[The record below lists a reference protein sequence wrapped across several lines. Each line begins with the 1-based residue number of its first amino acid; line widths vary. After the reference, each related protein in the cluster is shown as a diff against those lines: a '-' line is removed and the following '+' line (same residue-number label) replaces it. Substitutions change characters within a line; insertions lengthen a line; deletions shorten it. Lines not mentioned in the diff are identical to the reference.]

1 MSGSVAIT
9 TLVALAGWGV
19 AAAALRELLRARRRL
34 EAVARAEHELR
45 GPATVL
51 LLACERM
58 RRDRSARRHVWALE
72 VELERMRRALG
83 ALTAARRGRAA
94 AEHPSAEGEER
105 RDLKGFV
112 GGALAGWEPSL
123 RAAGRP
129 LRFRW
134 DAGRV
139 GLPAQR
145 SALASALANLVSNAA
160 EHGTGPVDVRGSR
173 SPDAV
178 RVEIR
183 NGSRRA
189 GSGAGRQGRGLGLGI
204 AGDAARE
211 AGGSLAVTHAP
222 DEFTAALELP
232 LGEAG
237 GSESGRAEA
246 REPRRAG
253 GGRSPGGGRLPSSG
267 RPGRP
272 S

>member
-1 MSGSVAIT
+1 MSESIAIGSLAVLA
-9 TLVALAGWGV
+9 VLAGWGV

-58 RRDRSARRHVWALE
+58 RRDPSARRHVWALE
-72 VELERMRRALG
+72 VELERMRRALE
-83 ALTAARRGRAA
+83 ALTAARRGPKAADRSDRAGA
-94 AEHPSAEGEER
+94 LQAPDRPLGATDQASAGDLPRATER
-105 RDLKGFV
+105 GLEDFV

-129 LRFRW
+129 LHFRW

-160 EHGTGPVDVRGSR
+160 EHGAGPVDVRGSR
-173 SPDAV
+173 ASKAV

-183 NGSRRA
+183 NRTRDDRLSRQARA
-189 GSGAGRQGRGLGLGI
+189 W
-204 AGDAARE
+204 AR
-211 AGGSLAVTHAP
+211 SR
-222 DEFTAALELP
+222 D
-232 LGEAG
+232 
-237 GSESGRAEA
+237 S
-246 REPRRAG
+246 
-253 GGRSPGGGRLPSSG
+253 
-267 RPGRP
+267 
-272 S
+272 